1 MQKPRKH
8 SNKSSNKFATRKDF
22 LTMVIDRPIIIISV
36 FLLSL
41 IAIIISIVNVFGLFD
56 EPKIA
61 FVRSQELVYGY
72 LGMQEGHNKYT
83 EKLQQWQANKQT
95 LEGDYQEALTKFKE
109 ESLKLSEDEKAQR
122 ASHLRKLQ
130 ENLEK
135 YTISM
140 SNLAGQEDENMTQ
153 AVLNQI
159 NSFLEEYG
167 KRHGYDIIMGTT
179 LSGNILYADK
189 ALDITERVLEALNK
203 AYMGEEEK

>member
-1 MQKPRKH
+1 
-8 SNKSSNKFATRKDF
+8 
-22 LTMVIDRPIIIISV
+22 MVIDRPIIIISV